1 MPTRI
6 IDLRDPKA
14 QGRIRLKVNTGQ
26 HDRYLALSY
35 SWGLGLRHNVKLK
48 RETLEPYQ
56 DYIPEQLM
64 TRSHQEALRIT
75 RELGYHYLWIDA
87 LCIIQGDTMD
97 WEAEACKIA
106 QVYSNAELTIV
117 AGRSDDSAKGFLQL
131 IEEPLLPPQPIPYH
145 RPKLQAAGLRRFGKC
160 FLALNRSIRSGPVD
174 ERAWCF
180 QESVLSRRMIVYGMQ
195 QLSFKCREICSYED
209 GSYIRYKWSD
219 GGRYDLSSPL
229 VGQGFSQ
236 EDILSRWYQLTQEYS
251 YRDVYDP
258 TDNFA
263 ALAGVALRFHDALK
277 CRYLAGLWEVDMER
291 ALLWRSRR
299 LWLGPHSKQ
308 SLTRPI
314 AVVGPQKNKC
324 IERAPS
330 WSCLALQGPILQVN
344 KPLKTTKQARGN
356 GTSISLRCKTT
367 ATNDGRWSPDI
378 WKPGTLKYEGI
389 CRVQMNGYI
398 RQVRCSDVHV
408 RDLPIKPDWQY
419 SFAKLK
425 EHAILFEAPDSKDR
439 PNIVAIGIFDLASGQ
454 NDTFWCLCISEEE
467 GILLKK
473 HSNNF
478 RRVGVFYIQ
487 APIWFYEVERDNITI
502 V

>member
-1 MPTRI
+1 MGLGAGPESTQSAEKATILVSSGEFASSRVHGTVAVYAKPDTIAAKFLEGRLITKSHDPDLRQIKSIEWLKKCQSSHERCGGTLPQLMPTRI

-277 CRYLAGLWEVDMER
+277 SAQDDEAGQGKWNKHLA
-291 ALLWRSRR
+291 
-299 LWLGPHSKQ
+299 
-308 SLTRPI
+308 
-314 AVVGPQKNKC
+314 
-324 IERAPS
+324 
-330 WSCLALQGPILQVN
+330 
-344 KPLKTTKQARGN
+344 
-356 GTSISLRCKTT
+356 
-367 ATNDGRWSPDI
+367 
-378 WKPGTLKYEGI
+378 
-389 CRVQMNGYI
+389 QM
-398 RQVRCSDVHV
+398 
-408 RDLPIKPDWQY
+408 
-419 SFAKLK
+419 
-425 EHAILFEAPDSKDR
+425 
-439 PNIVAIGIFDLASGQ
+439 
-454 NDTFWCLCISEEE
+454 
-467 GILLKK
+467 
-473 HSNNF
+473 
-478 RRVGVFYIQ
+478 
-487 APIWFYEVERDNITI
+487 
-502 V
+502 